1 MNKDYYAIYYIDS
14 NKYDIVD
21 SLEESN
27 KLRKGKN
34 NISKKFS
41 SEEKAKEWLEKCNNN
56 EIKSIEQ
63 KKKYYAI
70 YFREDNT
77 TFISSNFSEVDT
89 LIRSKL
95 NYCRKFSS
103 KEEAEEW
110 LEKVKIVG
118 KDVPPTKK
126 NKQKI
131 YYGIYFYENNSTLI
145 LKNPKDIQYRVYG
158 KSNLCRKFSSKEETE
173 KWLNNV
179 KIHQKDILVTPENEK
194 KYAIFLPDTRE
205 EFVVDSKEKAELI
218 IKGKQFFWKKVND
231 EKKAEEWLFYL
242 RNSGRFYYAVFF
254 LDDLTS
260 FITSDI
266 QLKDRFIENRSHILK
281 VFQVFFEADKWT
293 KNMKKLYT
301 KEKESLFKNDTLF
314 FDSGTGRGLGT
325 EVRITD
331 YLGNSLLHELEYYK
345 DKLNQFGNYNL
356 GKDIKDNNYGELYG
370 LYLALL
376 LANQKNIKKI
386 SGDSSTVIN
395 DWKPG
400 KLLSNKLN
408 KDILDLIEKVR
419 TLRNIFEMFGGEI
432 HFIPG
437 GINPADLGFHE
448 D

>member
-14 NKYDIVD
+14 GKYDIVD
-21 SLEESN
+21 SLEEAN
-27 KLRKGKN
+27 ELRTGKN
-34 NISKKFS
+34 NITKKFS
-41 SEEKAKEWLEKCNNN
+41 SEEEAK
-56 EIKSIEQ
+56 
-63 KKKYYAI
+63 
-70 YFREDNT
+70 
-77 TFISSNFSEVDT
+77 
-89 LIRSKL
+89 
-95 NYCRKFSS
+95 
-103 KEEAEEW
+103 EW
-110 LEKVKIVG
+110 LEKVKIAG
-118 KDVPPTKK
+118 KDVPPLKK
-126 NKQKI
+126 KKQKI
-131 YYGIYFYENNSTLI
+131 YYGIYFQENKSTLI
-145 LKNPKDIQYRVYG
+145 LKNPKDVQYRVYG
-158 KSNLCRKFSSKEETE
+158 KSNLCRKFSTKEEAE

-218 IKGKQFFWKKVND
+218 IKNKQFFWKKVND

-266 QLKDRFIENRSHILK
+266 KLKDRFIENRSHILK

-301 KEKESLFKNDTLF
+301 KEKESLFKNDTIF

-356 GKDIKDNNYGELYG
+356 GNNIADNNYGELYG

-395 DWKPG
+395 DWKTG
-400 KLLSNKLN
+400 KPLSNKLN